1 MPKIKTKTIKVDIS
15 QVNQKLISFL
25 KQQTQGKIP
34 YSALMRMIR
43 KGEVRVNSKRSSPFY
58 RLQVDDLVRIPPFY
72 IQESTPSKPN
82 LTLQVVFEN
91 EHIMVIDKPASLA
104 IHKGSKTSFS
114 LTDFLL
120 EHFSGKAFIPTP
132 IHRLDKDTS
141 GLLLLAKDFST
152 LVTYQKK
159 WQNIE
164 KKYLAWVKGK
174 WTEERRL
181 EDYLLKTKNKIIF
194 SKQGKKAISKIKPIF
209 FYPDKNITLV
219 SIKIFTGRTRQIRA
233 QLGLRGYP
241 LLGDK
246 KFKENSLPFL
256 ALHAYY
262 LKLEQQTILSYPKW
276 PKPYFSPKLKEL
288 IETL

>member
-1 MPKIKTKTIKVDIS
+1 MPKVETKTIKVDIS

-58 RLQVDDLVRIPPFY
+58 RLQINDLVRIPPFY
-72 IQESTPSKPN
+72 IQESPTQKPN
-82 LTLQVVFEN
+82 LNLKVIFEDN
-91 EHIMVIDKPASLA
+91 HILVIDKPASLA

-120 EHFSGKAFIPTP
+120 EHFSGKSFVPTP

-152 LVTYQKK
+152 LVTYQKN

-174 WTEERRL
+174 WTKERIL
-181 EDYLLKTKNKIIF
+181 DDYLLKTKNKIIF
-194 SKQGKKAISKIKPIF
+194 SKQGKRAISQVKPIF
-209 FYPDKNITLV
+209 FYPEQNLTLLI
-219 SIKIFTGRTRQIRA
+219 IKIFTGRTRQIRV

-246 KFKENSLPFL
+246 KFKETSTSFL

-262 LKLEQQTILSYPKW
+262 LKLEHQTLLSFPNW
-276 PKPYFSPKLKEL
+276 PQPYFNLKLKEL
-288 IETL
+288 IKTL